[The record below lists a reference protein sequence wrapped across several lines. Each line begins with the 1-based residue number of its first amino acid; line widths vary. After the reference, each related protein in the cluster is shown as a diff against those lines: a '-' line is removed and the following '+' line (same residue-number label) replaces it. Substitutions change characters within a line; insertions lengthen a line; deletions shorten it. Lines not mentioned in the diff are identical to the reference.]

1 MLRFLVTGLLMA
13 MPLTALA
20 QDRLPNLYDVTVVE
34 TWDKL
39 NVRAAPDGKAKIIG
53 RLSSTAKGIELVG
66 RDASGKW
73 GRVNVDEQSGWVAL
87 RFLKPHESVWKA
99 ASLPLSLTCSGTEP
113 FWSLT
118 TVENGLVFNEPEQP
132 ERRLALRKVMDRG
145 IEGDPMR
152 GMIAG
157 DDAGRMTAVMQP
169 RQCSDGMS
177 DLRYALAVTLI
188 LDGQDTP
195 SRMLTGCCSIAP

>member
-157 DDAGRMTAVMQP
+157 DDAGRLTAVMQP